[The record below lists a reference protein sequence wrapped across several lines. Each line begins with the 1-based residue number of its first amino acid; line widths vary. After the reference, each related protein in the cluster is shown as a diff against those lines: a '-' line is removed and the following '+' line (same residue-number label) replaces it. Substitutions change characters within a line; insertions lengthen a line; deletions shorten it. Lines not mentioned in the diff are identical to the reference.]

1 MSRKIDYTIPKE
13 YDGKKVIHY
22 LRGEKK
28 YSVRLVAQL
37 KQLPDGIMLNG
48 SHIRTI
54 DRIHEGDLL
63 SIRMPDDENAIEPI
77 ACPLDIV
84 YEDED
89 IMVINKPS
97 GLAMHPTHNHQGD
110 TLANGVTAYLMSN
123 GRNASFRAVGRLDK
137 QTSGLVLLALNKYSA
152 SFLPD
157 KYQKEYCAVVGGVFS
172 GSGTIDKCI
181 YRPDPMKTL
190 RAAGDEGDRAVTH
203 WTAAS
208 TDGRRTLVNIT
219 LETGRTHQIRVHF
232 ASLGAPLAGDDMY
245 GSTDTSIDRT
255 ALHCK
260 KLTLTHPMTN
270 EVMTFEAP
278 LPPDILTLLTS
289 ADPPFVPEIR

>member
-37 KQLPDGIMLNG
+37 KQRPDGIMLNG

-54 DRIHEGDLL
+54 DRIREGDTL
-63 SIRMPDDENAIEPI
+63 SICMPDDDNSIEPI
-77 ACPLDIV
+77 PCPLDIV

-110 TLANGVTAYLMSN
+110 TLANGVTAYLISH
-123 GRNASFRAVGRLDK
+123 GKNASFRAVGRLDK

-152 SFLPD
+152 AFLPD
-157 KYQKEYCAVVGGVFS
+157 KYEKEYCAIVGGVFS
-172 GSGTIDKCI
+172 GSGTIDKRI

-203 WTAAS
+203 WTAAAA
-208 TDGRRTLVNIT
+208 DGKRTLVNIT

-245 GSTDTSIDRT
+245 GSTDKSIART

-260 KLTLTHPMTN
+260 RLTLTHPVTN
-270 EVMTFEAP
+270 EIMTFEAP
-278 LPPDILTLLTS
+278 LPPDMHDLLSSST
-289 ADPPFVPEIR
+289 PPFSQLK

>member
-1 MSRKIDYTIPKE
+1 MSRKIDYIIPEE

-28 YSVRLVAQL
+28 YSVRLVSQL
-37 KQLPDGIMLNG
+37 KQKDGGLTLNG
-48 SHIRTI
+48 GHIRTI
-54 DRIHEGDLL
+54 DRIHSGDVL
-63 SIRMPDDENAIEPI
+63 SVCMPDDSNGIEPI
-77 ACPLDIV
+77 EYPLDIV

-89 IMVINKPS
+89 IMVIKKPS

-110 TLANGVTAYLMSN
+110 TLANAVTAYLMNN
-123 GRNASFRAVGRLDK
+123 GKNASFRAVGRLDK
-137 QTSGLVLLALNKYSA
+137 QTSGLVLLAMNKYSA

-157 KYQKEYCAVVGGVFS
+157 RYEKEYCAIVGGTFK

-190 RAAGDEGDRAVTH
+190 RAAGDSGDRAVTH
-203 WTAAS
+203 WIAEA
-208 TDGRRTLVNIT
+208 TDGKRTLVNIT

-245 GSTDTSIDRT
+245 GSTDNSIDRT

-260 KLTLTHPMTN
+260 KLTLTHPVTN
-270 EVMTFEAP
+270 EVMTFEV
-278 LPPDILTLLTS
+278 DIPEDMMSVLNS
-289 ADPPFVPEIR
+289 GFVKLK